1 MEKLLII
8 GGTQFIGRNLL
19 LKLQESN
26 KYDITLFNRGKTNAS
41 LFPQFKRIIGDRN
54 TDDISKIGQEEWD
67 YIIDLSCYYPDS
79 LEKILP
85 LIKDSVKRYVF
96 VSTCSVYDR
105 NENKSS
111 IATLENGPLLDC
123 SKEQETESLP
133 AAYGN
138 KKVACERLLA
148 ASGLDYIS
156 LRPSLVYGAYDH
168 TDRLYYWLYQVKHKT
183 PILVPDHGERLFSIT
198 YVTDLVHAII
208 KSLNVEVHSNIYNVI
223 SEEFTSIKNII
234 ATASDL
240 LNRSPQIISATPDFL
255 HQHQIQEW
263 TTMPL
268 WIDGDYF
275 TYSDKK
281 LITDFDISLSDW
293 TKSIQETVDYYETL
307 DWSNPIYGLPDTK
320 RLELISLI

>member
-8 GGTQFIGRNLL
+8 GGAQFIGRNLL
-19 LKLQESN
+19 LKLQESK
-26 KYDITLFNRGKTNAS
+26 KYNITLFNRGKTNPD

-79 LEKILP
+79 LGQVLNA
-85 LIKDSVKRYVF
+85 IKPSVKRYVF

-105 NENKSS
+105 SDCRSN
-111 IATLENGPLLDC
+111 IPTLEDGPILDC
-123 SKEQETESLP
+123 SKEQETELLP

-148 ASGLDYIS
+148 ASVLDYIS

-168 TDRLYYWLYQVKHKT
+168 TDRLYYWLYQVKKNK

-198 YVTDLVHAII
+198 YVTDLVNAII
-208 KSLNVEVHSNIYNVI
+208 ESLSIEEHSNIYNVI
-223 SEEFTSIKNII
+223 SEEFTSIKSIVD
-234 ATASDL
+234 TASDL
-240 LNRSPQIISATPDFL
+240 LNIKPKIVSASPDFL
-255 HQHQIQEW
+255 HQHKIQEW

-275 TYSDKK
+275 TYSGKK
-281 LITDFDISLSDW
+281 LIADFDITLSDW
-293 TKSIQETVDYYETL
+293 TKSIQETIDYYETL
-307 DWSNPIYGLPDTK
+307 GWTNPIYGLTDTK
-320 RLELISLI
+320 RLELISLL